1 LGIILSF
8 LADGDILAVTFK
20 DIVTYLAV
28 VAIVVAL
35 IWEDRINGYVAGRR
49 NLKSLDKYVT
59 VFSEEGYRSETDLG
73 NTEWKYENINLI
85 AETEEYF
92 VFIFDASHAQLYEKE
107 NISGGTVEE
116 FRKFIEKITNKRVQK
131 I

>member
-1 LGIILSF
+1 
-8 LADGDILAVTFK
+8 LAVTFK